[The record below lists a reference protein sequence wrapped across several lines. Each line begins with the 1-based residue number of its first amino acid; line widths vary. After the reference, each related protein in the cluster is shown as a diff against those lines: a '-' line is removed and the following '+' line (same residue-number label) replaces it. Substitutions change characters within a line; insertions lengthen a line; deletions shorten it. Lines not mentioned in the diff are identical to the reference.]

1 MAETIEEEKKFNAG
15 GDPTQS
21 ARYRYGKEEEGAVH
35 PLVDA
40 QWKILAALL
49 QPSLLVTL
57 IPSPSPAKD
66 TATALPFGALQT
78 TNIRH

>member
-21 ARYRYGKEEEGAVH
+21 ARCRYGKEEEGAVH

-40 QWKILAALL
+40 QWNILAAPL
-49 QPSLLVTL
+49 QPLLLVTL

-66 TATALPFGALQT
+66 LPQPYPLVPYRLQT
-78 TNIRH
+78 